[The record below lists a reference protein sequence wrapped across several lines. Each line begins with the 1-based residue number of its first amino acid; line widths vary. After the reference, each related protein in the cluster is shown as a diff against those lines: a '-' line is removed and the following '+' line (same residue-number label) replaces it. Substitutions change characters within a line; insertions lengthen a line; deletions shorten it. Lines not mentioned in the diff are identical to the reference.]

1 MICKYWRK
9 KMKKGVRVPVTI
21 LSWVITFQYPVP
33 WVDKEYIINP
43 SLSAIEPANCLWVK
57 KKNGTTDIFIINHKL
72 LSVLFCLFVSP

>member
-9 KMKKGVRVPVTI
+9 KKMTKGVRVPVTI
-21 LSWVITFQYPVP
+21 LSWVYVLPSIPR
-33 WVDKEYIINP
+33 VDKEYIINP

-57 KKNGTTDIFIINHKL
+57 KKNGTIDIFIINHKL